1 MITFHLSITTMLLH
15 TSQYFNIGSQGCTIM
30 TDSSNCGDIV
40 ETHKCS
46 SVSDDNI
53 DHVSDNDAA
62 VLLPCFTG
70 E

>member
-1 MITFHLSITTMLLH
+1 
-15 TSQYFNIGSQGCTIM
+15 M

>member
-1 MITFHLSITTMLLH
+1 
-15 TSQYFNIGSQGCTIM
+15 M

-40 ETHKCS
+40 VETNKCS

-62 VLLPCFTG
+62 VLFPCFTG